1 MVIYL
6 LNEATIVG
14 QVISLSTDTRTNV
27 WQLRPVSKVSKSLF
41 LFATYVVF
49 LIVIC
54 CKVFVVFLIVVRLL
68 GNLQVTRWAD

>member
-41 LFATYVVF
+41 RVCYVVF

-54 CKVFVVFLIVVRLL
+54 CKVFVVFLIVV
-68 GNLQVTRWAD
+68 